1 MNGVYKNHV
10 NVDRTHK
17 LIRRYAATD
26 AAEHDSRQL
35 DGLLRRGNTSR
46 DVFGDSVYRSAAAE
60 ARLKAQGLP
69 QSHSCP
75 RDARSSAVEG
85 QGGGEPGEEPHPR
98 AHRTRVRCA
107 GDGARRPCRAH
118 HRNRPG
124 APQDRPAKLRLQHS
138 PLGDARADGRCMSG
152 PASVPV
158 NNRPRNSS
166 SLSDLGLIFCRQSIL
181 PRIES

>member
-85 QGGGEPGEEPHPR
+85 QGCSEPGEEPHSR

-107 GDGARRPCRAH
+107 GDGAQRPCRRTIGIVRA
-118 HRNRPG
+118 
-124 APQDRPAKLRLQHS
+124 RLKIGLQNFVYNIRR
-138 PLGDARADGRCMSG
+138 LATLARMAT
-152 PASVPV
+152 A
-158 NNRPRNSS
+158 
-166 SLSDLGLIFCRQSIL
+166 
-181 PRIES
+181 